1 MIDWIAPALIALI
14 AWWVGHRMG
23 SRRIARRMAAEAELA
38 RSELAQRLNELIS
51 LQELSTTLSES
62 LDVQNVVA
70 NVADHV
76 SRSVAADGTLVA
88 VAKGGESPLR
98 VVVAQGSLSA
108 LAGREIK
115 ERDAGL
121 IGQAMGLEQTQVAL
135 AVGQQKPELVR
146 GFEVGAAAIAPLSAH
161 GVTVGAL
168 ATVRHDAAPFA
179 AEDQKQL
186 ATVAAHAAIVLENA
200 RLFDLIRS
208 GKEQWEATF
217 DSLADAVALLDDS
230 NRVRRANRAL
240 GILVREPIPALIG
253 RQFPTDVI
261 GESAALS
268 GYLGAVRSSQ
278 APSSTTTRAA
288 LPSGTRTLR
297 CTGSALAQAGGDWV
311 VILIEDVTERE
322 AIEAQLIQNEKMAA
336 VGQLV
341 SGVAHELNNP
351 ISSIAGLADFLR
363 SKETTPA
370 GELSHLE
377 VIHEQAERAAHIVRS
392 LLSFARKGPAESV
405 DVDLNGV
412 IRSAVALISHELKLR
427 HIELELDLSEPLDAV
442 RGDRHELQQV
452 VLNLLTNAIQ
462 AVGDNPPDRARWVR
476 AATSQRSQHIVITI
490 SDSGPGIPAELE
502 SQIFLPFFTTK
513 QPGEGTGLGLSITYR
528 IVESHKGQL
537 SVARPADGTSQ
548 FVVSLPVAGKESPD
562 AAEAASERNGTEPAT
577 QTDADNIHIL
587 VVEDDPAV
595 RQSLG
600 VTLAGTGFHV
610 QYAGDLTEARTM
622 LAKNSYDIVIAE
634 PRTLSHDLPSLPADL
649 FDHWPELRSRT
660 LLITGDVRL
669 ETEQWLART
678 QCPYLRKPVS
688 AQALRTAVATIL
700 QARTS
705 RS

>member
-1 MIDWIAPALIALI
+1 M
-14 AWWVGHRMG
+14 VT
-23 SRRIARRMAAEAELA
+23 EAELA

-51 LQELSTTLSES
+51 LQELSTALAES
-62 LDVQNVVA
+62 LDVQNVV
-70 NVADHV
+70 NSVADHV

-88 VAKGGESPLR
+88 VAKGGELPLR
-98 VVVAQGSLSA
+98 VVMARGGLSA
-108 LAGREIK
+108 LAGQEIK

-121 IGQAMGLEQTQVAL
+121 IGLAMGLEQIQVAL
-135 AVGQQKPELVR
+135 AVEQQKPELVR
-146 GFEVGAAAIAPLSAH
+146 GFQVGAAAVAPFCAH

-168 ATVRHDAAPFA
+168 ATVRHKAEPFS

-200 RLFDLIRS
+200 RLFELIRS
-208 GKEQWEATF
+208 GKEQWETTF
-217 DSLADAVALLDDS
+217 DALADAVALLDHT

-240 GILVREPIPALIG
+240 GILAREPIPALIG
-253 RQFPTDVI
+253 RRFPGDVI
-261 GESAALS
+261 GESAALC
-268 GYLGAVRSSQ
+268 GYLESVRLSQ

-288 LPSGTRTLR
+288 LPGGTRTLR
-297 CTGSALAQAGGDWV
+297 CTGSALPQPDGDWL

-322 AIEAQLIQNEKMAA
+322 ALEAQLIQNEKMAA

-363 SKETTPA
+363 SKGSTPE
-370 GELSHLE
+370 GELNHID

-392 LLSFARKGPAESV
+392 LLSFARKGPAELT
-405 DVDLNGV
+405 DVDLNEV
-412 IRSAVALISHELKLR
+412 IRSATALISHELKLR

-452 VLNLLTNAIQ
+452 VLNLLTNAVQ

-476 AATSQRSQHIVITI
+476 AETTQRDQHIVITI

-502 SQIFLPFFTTK
+502 PQIFLPFFTTK
-513 QPGEGTGLGLSITYR
+513 QAGEGTGLGLSITYR
-528 IVESHKGQL
+528 IVEGHKGQL
-537 SVARPADGTSQ
+537 SVTRPTDGASQ
-548 FVVSLPVAGKESPD
+548 FVVSLPVAGKDRP
-562 AAEAASERNGTEPAT
+562 AAEMEAESEQHGAEPAT
-577 QTDADNIHIL
+577 RANAGNIRVL
-587 VVEDDPAV
+587 VVDDDPAV

-600 VTLAGTGFHV
+600 LTLAGTAFHV
-610 QYAGDLTEARTM
+610 QYAGDLTEARAM
-622 LAKNSYDIVIAE
+622 LRQHSYDIVILE
-634 PRTLSHDLPSLPADL
+634 PRTLSPDLPSLPADL
-649 FDHWPELRSRT
+649 FENWPELRSRT

-669 ETEQWLART
+669 ETEQWLARS

-688 AQALRTAVATIL
+688 AQALRTAVTTIL
-700 QARTS
+700 QARAS